1 MEKTL
6 NEFALIREEFQQI
19 KVVHL
24 DMSRRY
30 ANTLTAFRG
39 LTKSASEA
47 AQQAVSATG
56 YAVDCARQCV
66 QAAEKVPSGPFRE
79 AAQAAAAA
87 VAAAAAAA
95 MQSAAS
101 AATAAAAAA
110 LAVAQ
115 TAEEASTQGATLAAE
130 ASKHAAT
137 FAAEAVTLAKKAGEL
152 RVV

>member
-66 QAAEKVPSGPFRE
+66 QAAEKLPSGPFRE
-79 AAQAAAAA
+79 AAQAAAT
-87 VAAAAAAA
+87 AAAAA
-95 MQSAAS
+95 MQSAAT

-115 TAEEASTQGATLAAE
+115 TAEEASTQSASLAAE

-137 FAAEAVTLAKKAGEL
+137 FAADALTLSKKAEAL

>member
-6 NEFALIREEFQQI
+6 NEFALIRAEFREI

-47 AQQAVSATG
+47 AQQAAGASG
-56 YAVDCARQCV
+56 YAVDYARQCV
-66 QAAEKVPSGPFRE
+66 QAAEKLPSGPFRE
-79 AAQAAAAA
+79 AARAAAAA
-87 VAAAAAAA
+87 TAAAAAAA
-95 MQSAAS
+95 MQSAAT

-115 TAEEASTQGATLAAE
+115 TAEEASTQSASLAAE

-137 FAAEAVTLAKKAGEL
+137 FAADALTLSKKAEAL